1 MAARGCF
8 GVDIRGL
15 SPHFLAFKLLRQFA
29 LQAAPF
35 PRFEEKGV
43 SLYVFDDAFLLDLPF
58 KTAQSAFDG
67 FSFEN
72 PNFCQVMPP

>member
-15 SPHFLAFKLLRQFA
+15 SPHFLSFEFLRQFA

-35 PRFEEKGV
+35 PRFEGKRV
-43 SLYVFDDAFLLDLPF
+43 SLHVFDDAFLLDLSF
-58 KTAQSAFDG
+58 KTAQGASMDSPSKIRTSAKLCL
-67 FSFEN
+67 
-72 PNFCQVMPP
+72 P